1 MEKDL
6 LQKLNNLKEI
16 KPSKDWK
23 EKNRQLL
30 VSQISAFQKAKE
42 IKIQEEIPV
51 KRGFFSII
59 NQPAWAVFCIILII
73 IGGGFSAQAAKN
85 IKPGNSMYIARIM
98 SERAQVAMTF
108 NKEKRVRLDMEFA
121 QSRAREITEVL
132 SDPDFDHEVD
142 SEKAARLAKDF
153 RKDLNTIKEK
163 IGEISKIKE
172 IDDPM
177 VALGGIVEEGVV
189 RTVDAGRGGGS
200 LDFYDPN
207 TRKTEEAE
215 KIEEVL
221 PPVEEIVAAEAIVTS
236 TEELRATSSDDIFEK
251 AEEALLDKDFE
262 ETISILEQVDDIIEK
277 MDEEED
283 NQGEVLGE
291 EEEIDTSTDNPTTTE
306 K

>member
-23 EKNRQLL
+23 EKNRQVL

-59 NQPAWAVFCIILII
+59 NQPAWAVFCIVLII

-98 SERAQVAMTF
+98 SEKAQVAMTF
-108 NKEKRVRLDMEFA
+108 NKEKRVRLDMKFA
-121 QSRAREITEVL
+121 QNRAREITEVL
-132 SDPDFDHEVD
+132 ADPAFDYETD
-142 SEKAARLAKDF
+142 SEKAAKLAKNF

-172 IDDPM
+172 IDDPI
-177 VALGGIVEEGVV
+177 VALGGRFEEGVV
-189 RTVDAGRGGGS
+189 RTVDAGKGGGS

-207 TRKTEEAE
+207 TAEREEDVEEIE
-215 KIEEVL
+215 KVEEVL
-221 PPVEEIVAAEAIVTS
+221 PLIEEIIVTS
-236 TEELRATSSDDIFEK
+236 TKEIGATSSEDIFEK
-251 AEEALLDKDFE
+251 AEEALLDKNFE
-262 ETISILEQVDDIIEK
+262 ETKSILEQVDEIIER
-277 MDEEED
+277 MEEED

-291 EEEIDTSTDNPTTTE
+291 EEEIDTNTVNSTTTE
-306 K
+306 NN